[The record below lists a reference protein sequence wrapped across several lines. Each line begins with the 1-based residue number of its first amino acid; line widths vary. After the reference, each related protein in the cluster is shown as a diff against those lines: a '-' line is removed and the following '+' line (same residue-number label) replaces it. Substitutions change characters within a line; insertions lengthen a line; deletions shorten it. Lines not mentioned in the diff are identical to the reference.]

1 MIDYVKGNITDL
13 SPAVAVCE
21 AGGVGYEV
29 NIPLSVYAELSADK
43 SRTAEPVR
51 IYVHEVIREDAHLL
65 FGFLTKQEREV
76 FRLLITVSGIGP
88 NTARLFLSS
97 YSAYELQQLIA
108 TGNAKALSQ
117 VKGIGAK
124 TAQRLVVDLK
134 DKIMKLDIGPSGEI
148 ADITLPSGQTAEEA
162 AAALTMLGFPA
173 AASQKVVGQILC
185 EQPSASVEQVIK
197 LALKML

>member
-1 MIDYVKGNITDL
+1 MIDYVKGQITDL
-13 SPAVAVCE
+13 NATVAVCE
-21 AGGVGYEV
+21 AAGVGYEV
-29 NIPLSVYAELSADK
+29 NIPLSVYAELTADK
-43 SRTAEPVR
+43 GEKGPVR
-51 IYVHEVIREDAHLL
+51 LYVHEVIREDAHQL

-117 VKGIGAK
+117 VKGVGPK

-134 DKIMKLDIGPSGEI
+134 DKILKLDISPSGEI
-148 ADITLPSGQTAEEA
+148 ADITLPSGQTADEA
-162 AAALTMLGFPA
+162 SAALTMLGFPA
-173 AASQKVVGQILC
+173 AASQKVVSQILR
-185 EQPSASVEQVIK
+185 EQPQATVEQVIK